1 MNKPKIFAHRGF
13 SSKYPENTMPAFE
26 AAVDIGADGI
36 EIDVQFTAD
45 KQIVITHDEMLDRTT
60 GTKGFVYNSTYD
72 DLKML
77 DFSKPLEGFAPTRI
91 PLLSELLE
99 LLKDRDTLLNIELK
113 NSVLEYEG
121 LEKAVI
127 DMAKEYNMLDRL
139 ILSSFNHNSMVKA
152 KEICSEV
159 QTALL
164 YACVLK
170 DATEYAQSCKAD
182 ALHPLFYTVK
192 EDLVLQ
198 CILGNVKLR
207 PWTVDQPEYIEKM
220 IQSNVD
226 SIITNYP
233 DVALSMI
240 K

>member
-26 AAVDIGADGI
+26 AAVEVGAHGI

-45 KQIVITHDEMLDRTT
+45 KKVVITHDEMLDRTT
-60 GTKGFVYNSTYD
+60 GTKGYIFQSSYD
-72 DLKML
+72 DLLKL
-77 DFSKPLEGFAPTRI
+77 DFSKPIEGFAPTKI

-99 LLKDRDTLLNIELK
+99 LLKDTDILLNIELK

-121 LEKAVI
+121 LEEAVI
-127 DMAKEYNMLDRL
+127 NMAKEYNMLDRI

-152 KEICSEV
+152 KEICSDV

-164 YACVLK
+164 YGCVLK
-170 DATEYAQSCKAD
+170 DASEYAAACKAE
-182 ALHPLFYTVK
+182 ALHPMFWTVK
-192 EDLVLQ
+192 EDLVFE
-198 CILGNVKLR
+198 CMLGGIKLR
-207 PWTVDQPEYIEKM
+207 PWTVDIPEYMEKM
-220 IQSNVD
+220 IAAKVD
-226 SIITNYP
+226 SIITNNP